1 MLIWILLAMV
11 ATIGLFPET
20 ETGKFLRRLL
30 IEEPAERLNT
40 FSPRRAFFS
49 VACFIALIAIA
60 PVMIEAAI
68 PVEMALL
75 MAGDMVIY
83 LEAAAMVS
91 LLGAQGRLQGVVR
104 AMTSFIGRLARPRV
118 RRGRSAAARRPG
130 RKDAEDEGAGLAF
143 A

>member
-1 MLIWILLAMV
+1 MLICVLLAVV
-11 ATIGLFPET
+11 ATTGLFPET
-20 ETGKFLRRLL
+20 ETGTFLRRLL

-60 PVMIEAAI
+60 PIMIEAAI

-75 MAGDMVIY
+75 MAGDMVVY
-83 LEAAAMVS
+83 LEAASMVS
-91 LLGAQGRLQGVVR
+91 LLAAQGRLQGVAR
-104 AMTSFIGRLARPRV
+104 AIRSFIGRLARPRV
-118 RRGRSAAARRPG
+118 RRSRSAAARRPG
-130 RKDAEDEGAGLAF
+130 QKGAEDEGAGLAF